1 MTIGSKYPADD
12 IAIAHV
18 TVILVHDGQLLEC

>member
-1 MTIGSKYPADD
+1 MTIGSKYPADN

-18 TVILVHDGQLLEC
+18 AIVLVHNRQLLEG